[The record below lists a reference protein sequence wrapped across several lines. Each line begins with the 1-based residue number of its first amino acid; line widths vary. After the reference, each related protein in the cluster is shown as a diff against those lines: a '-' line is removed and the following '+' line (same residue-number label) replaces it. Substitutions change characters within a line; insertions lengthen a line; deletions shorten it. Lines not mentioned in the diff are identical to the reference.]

1 MSKLYCMYLRKSRA
15 DLEAEAR
22 GEGETLS
29 RHRRTLTELAIR
41 MHLPLGEVY
50 DEIAT
55 GESIAARP
63 QMQRMLADIEAG
75 MWAGVL
81 CMDVDR
87 LARGDSIDQGIISQT
102 FLYSNAIIITPGKT
116 YDPRNESDSEFFE
129 MKMFFSRREYA
140 QIRKRLQ
147 AGRMRSVLDGRYM
160 GTRPPYGYKRVK
172 IQGDKGWTL
181 EIVPEKAE
189 IVRMIYDWY
198 VNGMDG
204 RPVGC
209 GAIATR
215 LNDMGLRTDMG
226 NRFDPSCILNIITNP
241 AYIGMVRWNQR
252 TTVVSLQNGQRI
264 KSRPRSDEPI
274 IVRGL
279 HAPILT
285 QEIYD
290 AAQER
295 HAGRYVPKTP
305 ETLALSNPL
314 AGLVV
319 CHECGHTLQRKP
331 SPRGCWIFCP
341 TRRCKT
347 IGILEDV
354 FERAVLEHLQNWL
367 VTYSDENAPSA
378 PPKNAADA
386 VVEQLQRQ
394 KQTLQTQLS
403 RLYDLLEQGVYTTE
417 VFLTRQRELT
427 ERLSALEEKLA
438 AAQKPPELDME
449 ACIRQALPRVKAVL
463 DAYPL
468 AETAAEKNAL
478 LKSVIERIDYQKTKR
493 STRWQNSLDFLQMT
507 IYPRVPA
514 GEIQG

>member
-1 MSKLYCMYLRKSRA
+1 MANLYCMYLRKSRA

-41 MHLPLGEVY
+41 MRLPLGEIY

-75 MWAGVL
+75 LWAGVL

-102 FLYSNAIIITPGKT
+102 LLYSGAVVVTPGKV

-189 IVRMIYDWY
+189 IVRLIYEWY
-198 VNGMDG
+198 IHGIDG
-204 RPVGC
+204 SPVGC

-215 LNDMGLRTDMG
+215 LNQMGLRTDMG
-226 NRFDPSCILNIITNP
+226 NLFDPSCVMGIVTNP
-241 AYIGMVRWNQR
+241 AYVGMVRWNQR
-252 TTVVSLQNGQRI
+252 TTTVTLQNGQRI
-264 KSRPRSDEPI
+264 KSRPKNDSPI

-279 HAPILT
+279 HAPILS
-285 QEIYD
+285 QEVFD

-295 HAGRYVPKTP
+295 HASHYVPKTP
-305 ETLALSNPL
+305 EMLALSNPL

-331 SPRGCWIFCP
+331 SPRGNWIFCP
-341 TRRCKT
+341 TPYCKT
-347 IGILEDV
+347 SGILEPI
-354 FERAVLEHLQNWL
+354 FEQVVLEHLHNWIT
-367 VTYSDENAPSA
+367 TYSGDAPA
-378 PPKNAADA
+378 PDASPSAADA
-386 VVEQLQRQ
+386 VADQLRRQR
-394 KQTLQTQLS
+394 QTLQTQLS
-403 RLYDLLEQGVYTTE
+403 RLYDLLEQGVYSPETF
-417 VFLTRQRELT
+417 VARQRELT
-427 ERLSALEEKLA
+427 ERLSALESQL
-438 AAQKPPELDME
+438 AAQKHPTPSLTDR
-449 ACIRQALPRVKAVL
+449 IRQSLPRVRAVL

-468 AETAAEKNAL
+468 AATAAEKNAL
-478 LKSVIERIDYQKTKR
+478 LKSVIEKIDYQKTKR
-493 STRWQNSLDFLQMT
+493 ASRWTNPLDYLQIT
-507 IYPRVPA
+507 IFPRLPA
-514 GEIQG
+514 GKI